1 MLEDAVIS
9 ILRANEATARRENA
23 LFARRRPVQML
34 DDWLSQVETL
44 MEHNEAI
51 VPESLIAE
59 IAGFLARED
68 PRLHRRL
75 RSKGKLEAWRVLDVL
90 FEAEEQFLPRA
101 VLPES

>member
-9 ILRANEATARRENA
+9 IRRANDATVRRETA

-44 MEHNEAI
+44 MEHNEAL
-51 VPESLIAE
+51 VPEPLIAE

-68 PRLHRRL
+68 PRLHRML
-75 RSKGKLEAWRVLDVL
+75 RRKGELEAWRVLDVL
-90 FEAEEQFLPRA
+90 FEAEEQFLQR
-101 VLPES
+101 VVRNS